1 MNKELLVI
9 NSVLESK
16 DIGTLFANGVD
27 DLLHSYGD
35 VWRSIKAFYTKY
47 HTVPNFDTIQGRFTA
62 LEYVKTELPT
72 QFYIDQLREEVL
84 SNQLDNILF
93 QKSSELNNGASSAK
107 VLAELQS
114 AMSGLNRIAT
124 VSHDVDISDVEA
136 ARKSLDELRA
146 RAEARGGQPGI
157 PTGVSFI
164 DASYT
169 AGISPGDFVVL
180 LGYTGRKK
188 SLLATLMA
196 VHAFT
201 QGYTPMIV
209 SLEMPVLKVQNRAY
223 TMLGSGLFRNS
234 DLELGQYPEK
244 GMKELEAK
252 ISGHNNKFHVVS
264 NDTLGTMTPNVVRGK
279 IDRYQPDFVIFDYCQ
294 LGSDNANSGDMTS
307 KMRNM
312 SNEFKTIAVQDEIG
326 VLAISSATPENGTS
340 VDGPPMV
347 EQVAYSKQLAY
358 DSDLAIA
365 VHGYDE
371 SNLVDVVG
379 RKNRNGPLF
388 SGTIDWD
395 VNSGIYQEV
404 L

>member
-1 MNKELLVI
+1 LNKELLVI
-9 NSVLESK
+9 NAVLESK

-27 DLLHSYGD
+27 DLLQTYGD

-47 HTVPNFDTIQGRFTA
+47 HTVPDFNTIKGRFDA

-84 SNQLDNILF
+84 SNRLDQLLF
-93 QKSSELNNGASSAK
+93 QKSAALSNGMNSAR
-107 VLAELQS
+107 VLADLQAEFS
-114 AMSGLNRIAT
+114 RLNRIAT

-169 AGISPGDFVVL
+169 AGISPGDFVVI
-180 LGYTGRKK
+180 LGFTGRKK

-196 VHAFT
+196 VNAFT

-223 TMLGSGLFRNS
+223 TIMGSGLFKNS
-234 DLELGQYPEK
+234 DLELGQYPEA
-244 GMKELEAK
+244 GMKELEARMD
-252 ISGHNNKFHVVS
+252 GMNNKFHVVS

-279 IDRYQPDFVIFDYCQ
+279 IDRYQPDIVFFDYCQ
-294 LGSDNANSGDMTS
+294 LGSDNAQSNDMTS

-312 SNEFKTIAVQDEIG
+312 SNEFKTIAVQDELG
-326 VLAISSATPENGTS
+326 VVAISSATPESGTS

-371 SNLVDVVG
+371 SNLVDAVG

-388 SGTIDWD
+388 SGSIDWD
-395 VNSGIYQEV
+395 INNGTYQEV
-404 L
+404 F

>member
-1 MNKELLVI
+1 LNKELLVI
-9 NSVLESK
+9 NAVLENK

-27 DLLHSYGD
+27 DLMHAYGD
-35 VWRSIKAFYTKY
+35 VWLSIKAFYTKY
-47 HTVPNFDTIQGRFTA
+47 HTVPNFATIQGRFEA

-72 QFYIDQLREEVL
+72 QFYIDQLREDVL
-84 SNQLDNILF
+84 STKLDNLLYA
-93 QKSSELNNGASSAK
+93 KSADLNNGANSVR
-107 VLAELQS
+107 VLAELQAEFS
-114 AMSGLNRIAT
+114 KLNRIAT

-180 LGYTGRKK
+180 LGFTGRKK

-196 VHAFT
+196 CNAFA

-223 TMLGSGLFRNS
+223 TILGSGLFKNS

-252 ISGHNNKFHVVS
+252 MDGHNNKFHVVS

-279 IDRYQPDFVIFDYCQ
+279 IDRYQPDFVVFDYCQ
-294 LGSDNANSGDMTS
+294 LGSDNAQSGDMTS

-326 VLAISSATPENGTS
+326 VLAISSATPENGTA

-388 SGTIDWD
+388 SGSIDWD
-395 VNSGIYQEV
+395 VNNGIYQEV
-404 L
+404 F